1 MVTLVFPPQFQKM
14 LKGELKHQG
23 TGFTLAEVLTDVC
36 ERKPELRKM
45 LFLPSGQVSPF
56 VAFSVVG
63 GENVYPAMLTGSV
76 QLRAGDTVEVIL
88 AMAGG

>member
-1 MVTLVFPPQFQKM
+1 MVTLVFPPQFQRM
-14 LKGELKHQG
+14 LKGQLNHQG
-23 TGFTLAEVLTDVC
+23 IGVTLAEVLTDVC
-36 ERKPELRKM
+36 EGKPELRKM
-45 LFLPSGQVSPF
+45 LFLSSGQVSPF

-63 GENVYPAMLTGSV
+63 GASVYPAMLTGSV

>member
-1 MVTLVFPPQFQKM
+1 MVTLVFPPQFHKM
-14 LKGELKHQG
+14 LSGQLRHDG
-23 TGFTLAEVLTDVC
+23 SGCTLAEVLTNVC
-36 ERKPELRKM
+36 EGKPELRKT

-56 VAFSVVG
+56 LAFSVVG
-63 GENVYPAMLTGSV
+63 GEDVYPSMLTSSV

>member
-14 LKGELKHQG
+14 LKGELNHQG
-23 TGFTLAEVLTDVC
+23 SGFTLAEVLSDVC

-63 GENVYPAMLTGSV
+63 GENVYPSTLTGSV
-76 QLRAGDTVEVIL
+76 PLRSGDTVEVIL
-88 AMAGG
+88 AIAGG

>member
-1 MVTLVFPPQFQKM
+1 MVTLVFPPQFQRL

-23 TGFTLAEVLTDVC
+23 SGFTLAEVFTDIC
-36 ERKPELRKM
+36 QNKPELRKM

-63 GENVYPAMLTGSV
+63 GDEVYPSMLTGSV
-76 QLRAGDTVEVIL
+76 QLRSGDTVEVIL

>member
-1 MVTLVFPPQFQKM
+1 VTLVFPPPFQKL
-14 LKGELKHQG
+14 LKGELNHPG
-23 TGFTLAEVLTDVC
+23 SGFTLAEVLTDIR
-36 ERKPELRKM
+36 EGKPELRKM

-63 GENVYPAMLTGSV
+63 GEDVYPSMLTGSA
-76 QLRAGDTVEVIL
+76 QLRSGDTGAVIL